1 MDDDG
6 LNSDTE
12 SYPNYSNMFSRAMT
26 QNEHAPL
33 TYQQLVRRLLRPGVP
48 MQLID
53 LDQLIPKEPQPSRGT
68 HSLVMWMPL
77 WKRIRG
83 LMRMKMKILSLLLLL
98 SGNIV

>member
-1 MDDDG
+1 MDEDG
-6 LNSDTE
+6 LNSDTD
-12 SYPNYSNMFSRAMT
+12 SYPNYSNLLSGAMA

-33 TYQQLVRRLLRPGVP
+33 TFQQLVRLLRPGVP

-83 LMRMKMKILSLLLLL
+83 LMRMKMKILLLLLLL
-98 SGNIV
+98 SNIV